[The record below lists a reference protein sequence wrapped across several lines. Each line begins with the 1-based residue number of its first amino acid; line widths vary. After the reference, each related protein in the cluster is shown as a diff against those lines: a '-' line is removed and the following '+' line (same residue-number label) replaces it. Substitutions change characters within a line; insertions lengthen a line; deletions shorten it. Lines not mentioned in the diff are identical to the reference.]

1 MKADVNGTSLYYEVV
16 GSGNPLLIMHGG
28 LGFDH
33 TYFRP
38 WIDSLSEDSKL
49 IFYDHRGNGRS
60 DRSKPL
66 DDVHHSTWAD
76 DANALREHL
85 GIEKIVLMGHS
96 YGGVLALHYALRYP
110 DTLSGLILATTY
122 PAWNYKDVVLEK
134 ARERG
139 TPEQVSAIE
148 NRFFERVKDDDD
160 LEELA
165 GTIGN
170 MYFHDPNNPIAEEFG
185 SEVHFSADG
194 YNRGFVDIH
203 AEHNVTDKLSNITT
217 PTLILCGADDFI
229 TPYEQGSAI
238 LHAEIP
244 NSKLI
249 MFEKSGHCIF
259 AEEQEKFLND
269 VKGFVSKF

>member
-38 WIDSLSEDSKL
+38 WIDPLAKDSKL

-66 DDVHHSTWAD
+66 DDVYHSTWAD
-76 DANALREHL
+76 DANALKEHL
-85 GIEKIVLMGHS
+85 GIEKMALMGHS
-96 YGGVLALHYALRYP
+96 YGGVIALHYALRYP
-110 DTLSGLILATTY
+110 ETLSGLILATTY
-122 PAWNYKDVVLEK
+122 PAWNYKDAALQK

-139 TPEQVSAIE
+139 TPEQISAIE
-148 NRFFERVKDDDD
+148 NRFFERVKDDAD

-165 GTIGN
+165 GLIGN
-170 MYFHDPNNPIAEEFG
+170 MYFHDPNNPIAADFG
-185 SEVHFSADG
+185 IDVQFSADG

-203 AEHNVTDKLSNITT
+203 AQHNVIDKLSEITI
-217 PTLILCGADDFI
+217 PTLVLCGSDDWI

-238 LHAEIP
+238 LHAKIP

-259 AEEQEKFLND
+259 AEEQEKFLNT
-269 VKGFVSKF
+269 VKDFMSKL

>member
-38 WIDSLSEDSKL
+38 WIDSLAEGSKL

-66 DDVHHSTWAD
+66 DDVYHSTWAD

-85 GIEKIVLMGHS
+85 GIEKMVLMGHS
-96 YGGVLALHYALRYP
+96 YGGVLALHYALQYP
-110 DTLSGLILATTY
+110 ETLSGLILANTY
-122 PAWNYKDVVLEK
+122 PAWNYKDTVLEK

-139 TPEQVSAIE
+139 TPEQVAAVE
-148 NRFFERVKDDDD
+148 NRFFERVKDDAD

-165 GTIGN
+165 GLIGN
-170 MYFHDPNNPIAEEFG
+170 MYFHDPSNPIAGDFG
-185 SEVHFSADG
+185 SDVQFSADG

-203 AEHNVTDKLSNITT
+203 AQHNVISKLSKITV
-217 PTLILCGADDFI
+217 PTLILCGSDDWI
-229 TPYEQGSAI
+229 TPYEPGSAI
-238 LHAEIP
+238 LHSEIP

-259 AEEQEKFLND
+259 AEEQDKFLN
-269 VKGFVSKF
+269 VVQGFMSNF

>member
-1 MKADVNGTSLYYEVV
+1 MQADVNGTSLYYEVI

-38 WIDSLSEDSKL
+38 WIDPLAKDSQL

-60 DRSKPL
+60 DRTKPL
-66 DDVHHSTWAD
+66 DNVYHSTWAD
-76 DANALREHL
+76 DANELRKHL
-85 GIEKIVLMGHS
+85 GIEKMVLMGHS
-96 YGGVLALHYALRYP
+96 YGGVLALHYALQYP
-110 DTLSGLILATTY
+110 ETLSGLILATTY
-122 PAWNYKDVVLEK
+122 PAWNYKDTVLEK
-134 ARERG
+134 ARKRG
-139 TPEQVSAIE
+139 TSEQVSAIE
-148 NRFFERVKDDDD
+148 NRFFERVKDDND

-165 GTIGN
+165 GLIGN
-170 MYFHDPNNPIAEEFG
+170 MYFHDPNNPIAADFG
-185 SEVHFSADG
+185 INVQFSADG

-203 AEHNVTDKLSNITT
+203 AEHDVIDRLSEITT

-238 LHAEIP
+238 LHAEIS

-259 AEEQEKFLND
+259 AEEQEKFLKVVNS
-269 VKGFVSKF
+269 FVSQF

>member
-165 GTIGN
+165 GLIGN
-170 MYFHDPNNPIAEEFG
+170 MYFHDSCLLYTSPSPRDG
-185 SEVHFSADG
+185 LLSRMPSSA
-194 YNRGFVDIH
+194 
-203 AEHNVTDKLSNITT
+203 
-217 PTLILCGADDFI
+217 
-229 TPYEQGSAI
+229 
-238 LHAEIP
+238 
-244 NSKLI
+244 
-249 MFEKSGHCIF
+249 
-259 AEEQEKFLND
+259 
-269 VKGFVSKF
+269 

>member
-1 MKADVNGTSLYYEVV
+1 MKADVNGTSLYYEVM

-38 WIDSLSEDSKL
+38 WIDPLAEDSKL

-66 DDVHHSTWAD
+66 DDVYHSTWAD
-76 DANALREHL
+76 DANALKEHL
-85 GIEKIVLMGHS
+85 GIEKMALMGHS
-96 YGGVLALHYALRYP
+96 YGGVIALHYALRYP
-110 DTLSGLILATTY
+110 ETLSGLILATTY
-122 PAWNYKDVVLEK
+122 PAWNYKDAVLQK

-139 TPEQVSAIE
+139 TPEQVSAVE
-148 NRFFERVKDDDD
+148 NRFFERVKDDAD

-165 GTIGN
+165 GLIGN
-170 MYFHDPNNPIAEEFG
+170 MYFHDPNNPIAADFG
-185 SEVHFSADG
+185 IDVQFSADG

-203 AEHNVTDKLSNITT
+203 AQHNVIDKLSEITI
-217 PTLILCGADDFI
+217 PTLVLCGSDDWI

-238 LHAEIP
+238 LHAKIP

-259 AEEQEKFLND
+259 AEEQDKFLNT
-269 VKGFVSKF
+269 VKDFMSKL

>member
-1 MKADVNGTSLYYEVV
+1 MKADINGTSLYYEVV

-38 WIDSLSEDSKL
+38 WIDKLSEDSKL

-66 DDVHHSTWAD
+66 DDVYHSTWAD
-76 DANALREHL
+76 DANSLREHL
-85 GIEKIVLMGHS
+85 GIEKMVLMGHS
-96 YGGVLALHYALRYP
+96 YGGVLALHYALQYP
-110 DTLSGLILATTY
+110 KTLSGLILANTY
-122 PAWNYKDVVLEK
+122 PAWNYKDTVLEK

-139 TPEQVSAIE
+139 TPEQVSAVE
-148 NRFFERVKDDDD
+148 NRFFERVKDDGD
-160 LEELA
+160 LEDLA
-165 GTIGN
+165 GLLGN
-170 MYFHDPNNPIAEEFG
+170 MYFHDPSNPIAADFG
-185 SEVHFSADG
+185 IDVQFSADG

-203 AEHNVTDKLSNITT
+203 AQHNVIDELSKITI
-217 PTLILCGADDFI
+217 PTLILCGSDDWI

-259 AEEQEKFLND
+259 AEEQDKFLN
-269 VKGFVSKF
+269 VVQGFMSNF

>member
-1 MKADVNGTSLYYEVV
+1 MKADVNGASLYYEVV

-38 WIDSLSEDSKL
+38 WIDSLAEGSKL

-66 DDVHHSTWAD
+66 DDVYHSTWAD

-85 GIEKIVLMGHS
+85 GIEKMVLMGHS
-96 YGGVLALHYALRYP
+96 YGGVLALHYALQYP
-110 DTLSGLILATTY
+110 ETLSGLILANTY
-122 PAWNYKDVVLEK
+122 PAWNYKDTVLEK

-139 TPEQVSAIE
+139 TPEQVAAVE
-148 NRFFERVKDDDD
+148 NRFFERVKDDAD

-165 GTIGN
+165 GLIGN
-170 MYFHDPNNPIAEEFG
+170 MYFHDPSNPIAADFG
-185 SEVHFSADG
+185 SDVQFSADG

-203 AEHNVTDKLSNITT
+203 AQHNVIDKLSKITI
-217 PTLILCGADDFI
+217 PTLILCGSDDWI

-259 AEEQEKFLND
+259 AEEQDQFLN
-269 VKGFVSKF
+269 VIQGFMSKF

>member
-66 DDVHHSTWAD
+66 DDVYHSTWAD

-110 DTLSGLILATTY
+110 ETLSGLILATTY

-259 AEEQEKFLND
+259 AEEQEKFLNV

>member
-38 WIDSLSEDSKL
+38 WIDSLAEDSKL

-66 DDVHHSTWAD
+66 DDVYHSTWAD

-85 GIEKIVLMGHS
+85 GIEKMVLMGHS

-110 DTLSGLILATTY
+110 ETLSGLILATTY

-185 SEVHFSADG
+185 SEVHFSAAVS
-194 YNRGFVDIH
+194 YTH
-203 AEHNVTDKLSNITT
+203 LTL
-217 PTLILCGADDFI
+217 PTILR
-229 TPYEQGSAI
+229 
-238 LHAEIP
+238 
-244 NSKLI
+244 
-249 MFEKSGHCIF
+249 
-259 AEEQEKFLND
+259 
-269 VKGFVSKF
+269 V

>member
-249 MFEKSGHCIF
+249 MFEKSF
-259 AEEQEKFLND
+259 
-269 VKGFVSKF
+269 